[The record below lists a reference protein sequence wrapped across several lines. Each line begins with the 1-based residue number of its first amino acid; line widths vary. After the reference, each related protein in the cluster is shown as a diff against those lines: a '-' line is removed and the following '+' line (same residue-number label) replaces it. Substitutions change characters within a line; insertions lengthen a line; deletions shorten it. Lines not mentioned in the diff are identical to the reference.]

1 MCEVKKARTH
11 THTALCIVR
20 CVVTIQVSND
30 FVGHCSDGCLF
41 ELRADPLEANDLASK
56 FPERVKTMR
65 TKLMAY
71 VSLHSIRP
79 LYLPFISLHANLF
92 SPLRS
97 LPIRFF
103 VFVFSSYS
111 LLILQFKNSRR

>member
-1 MCEVKKARTH
+1 MCEVKKTRAH
-11 THTALCIVR
+11 THTALCTVR

-41 ELRADPLEANDLASK
+41 ELRADPLEANDLAAK

-71 VSLHSIRP
+71 VSLHSIHP
-79 LYLPFISLHANLF
+79 LYLPFISLPRTILFMLF
-92 SPLRS
+92 SSTPLV
-97 LPIRFF
+97 LFLF
-103 VFVFSSYS
+103 ASSS
-111 LLILQFKNSRR
+111 